1 MDSTERRLEETRQ
14 RLLNEVEQI
23 SRKEMRISRF
33 AWLSIVLVTSIFVV
47 GILFGRVYLKEFN
60 VRLDSIESKLKSPSE
75 QAVYHPPK
83 ELPETRDE
91 FNSRLSSV
99 ETLME
104 AITNMSSKALEQ
116 MNFIF
121 TIVAA
126 FFGLFSI
133 FFAVRQFISDEG
145 KVKHDAEMIELVGSF
160 RQNITV
166 VNDLMNTMKE
176 SYNYRD
182 KVENELGELRT
193 DLLIVKDY
201 KKRAEENLQEKILS
215 LNKRAYQLFQEFDR
229 DNFKREENRG
239 KLEYF
244 YDLLNAIE
252 FSGEVEEKLNPFCFY
267 LRGLRYFNATQY
279 ELAGKD
285 LELSKKKASRE
296 YANPTLNKYGDAIS
310 DEIGRYLEKML
321 EDVEYHLG
329 IIYYN
334 VGDYKLARERFKEAF
349 SKKHLDFRSRIY
361 IPELMFFDNKIPFSQ
376 VIDEYNNVRK
386 ELEKLTSD
394 ERMKIHWE
402 ASMVSFLIRYGNCF
416 LQKLIP
422 LDHRRQYQSEENN
435 EKATEIYWE
444 AFDFIEKQGSKKP
457 TLQETFVKFSLAQSL
472 PLSRGTEWKGTS
484 PNNLYRQVFYEIKK
498 EIILKTE
505 PILLMLLNY
514 VLAICVNQGEINEE
528 NPFAYLTR
536 SREYL
541 QQIPVD
547 VKIFSPINKINLS
560 REEILKEIE
569 DYERNFIHQKIKMS

>member
-1 MDSTERRLEETRQ
+1 MDNTERKIEETRQ
-14 RLLNEVEQI
+14 KLLKEVERMSGKV
-23 SRKEMRISRF
+23 SRTSRF
-33 AWLSIVLVTSIFVV
+33 AWLSIMLVTSIFVV
-47 GILFGRVYLKEFN
+47 GFFIGKKYLKELN
-60 VRLDSIESKLKSPSE
+60 TRLGNIETKIDQRPPQE
-75 QAVYHPPK
+75 VYHPPK
-83 ELPETRDE
+83 EPPETRDE

-104 AITNMSSKALEQ
+104 AITSTSSKALEQ

-133 FFAVRQFISDEG
+133 FFAVRQFMSDEG
-145 KVKHDAEMIELVGSF
+145 KEKHDAEMIELVGSF
-160 RQNITV
+160 RQNINV
-166 VNDLMNTMKE
+166 VNGLIETLKE
-176 SYNYRD
+176 SYSYRD
-182 KVENELGELRT
+182 KVEKEFGELKT
-193 DLLIVKDY
+193 ELMIVKDY

-229 DNFKREENRG
+229 ENFKREENKS
-239 KLEYF
+239 KLENF
-244 YDLLNAIE
+244 HDLLNAIE
-252 FSGEVEEKLNPFCFY
+252 FTGEVEEKLNPFCFY

-285 LELSKKKASRE
+285 LELSKKKGSRE
-296 YANPTLNKYGDAIS
+296 YANPSLNKYGDVIS
-310 DEIGRYLEKML
+310 GEIVRYLENML

-334 VGDYKLARERFKEAF
+334 LGEYKIARERFKEAF
-349 SKKHLDFRSRIY
+349 NKKHLDFRSRIY
-361 IPELMFFDNKIPFSQ
+361 IPELMFFDSKIAFSQ
-376 VIDEYNNVRK
+376 VIDEYKIVRK

-394 ERMKIHWE
+394 ERMKIQWE
-402 ASMVSFLIRYGNCF
+402 ASMVSFLIRYGNCY
-416 LQKLIP
+416 LKKLIP
-422 LDHRRQYQSEENN
+422 LEHRRQYQSEENN
-435 EKATEIYWE
+435 EKAAEIYWE
-444 AFDFIEKQGSKKP
+444 AYDLIEKKGSKKP
-457 TLQETFVKFSLAQSL
+457 TLQETFVKFSLAQAL

-514 VLAICVNQGEINEE
+514 VLAICANQGEIKEE

-541 QQIPVD
+541 QQIPND
-547 VKIFSPINKINLS
+547 VKIFSPINKINLN

-569 DYERNFIHQKIKMS
+569 DYERIFINQKIKMS